1 MIYLDN
7 AATTKPYNELS
18 QLIETAMASFGN
30 PSSRHSYGLKAKEL
44 ISTARKEIA
53 SIIGASPEEIT
64 FTSGGTEANNLII
77 RSVCQKHGHGHIITT
92 AIEHES
98 ILKTCELL
106 DPNLFQVTYLPVHKN
121 GLISI
126 ADFEK
131 AIRPD
136 TILAS
141 IQMTNNEVGVCQ
153 DIQKIA
159 AICHKNGIF
168 LHSDC
173 VQAVGHKL
181 LNVKQLGLNSISAS
195 AHKFNGL
202 KGSGFLF
209 CDDRTL
215 PIVIGGGGQEFGRR
229 SGTENV
235 LGIITMAK
243 ALAISVD
250 GIEEKAKRI
259 NAMRQYLS
267 KRLLDT
273 EGVTLNINP
282 KGYSSIINFRTRAI
296 DNESLLALLDLKGIC
311 CSSGSACLSNG
322 NELSTTLAALGL
334 TRFQIMHSIRV
345 SLSADNTIEDC
356 DRLAEAIVEIVSKR
370 KKRGR

>member
-18 QLIETAMASFGN
+18 QLIETAIDSFGN

-44 ISTARKEIA
+44 ISTARKDIA
-53 SIIGASPEEIT
+53 TIIGASPEEIV

-77 RSVCQKHGHGHIITT
+77 RSICQKYGHGHIITT
-92 AIEHES
+92 SIEHES
-98 ILKTCELL
+98 ILKTCKLL
-106 DPNLFQVTYLPVHKN
+106 DPNSFQVTYLPVRKN

-136 TILAS
+136 TILVS
-141 IQMTNNEVGVCQ
+141 IQMTNNEVGVHQ
-153 DIQKIA
+153 DIPKIA
-159 AICHKNGIF
+159 AICRKNNIF

-173 VQAVGHKL
+173 VQAVGHQL
-181 LNVKQLGLNSISAS
+181 LNPKQLGLNSISAS

-209 CDDRTL
+209 CDDRSL

-235 LGIITMAK
+235 LGIIAMAK
-243 ALAISVD
+243 ALAISMN
-250 GIEEKAKRI
+250 GIEEKARRI
-259 NAMRQYLS
+259 NAMREYLS
-267 KRLLDT
+267 KRLLDI
-273 EGVTLNINP
+273 EGVTLNVNP
-282 KGYSSIINFRTRAI
+282 KGYSSIVNFRTRGI
-296 DNESLLALLDLKGIC
+296 DNESLLALLDIKGIY

-322 NELSTTLAALGL
+322 NELSPTLVALGL
-334 TRFQIMHSIRV
+334 TRFQILHSIRV

-356 DRLAEAIVEIVSKR
+356 DHFVEAIGEIVSER